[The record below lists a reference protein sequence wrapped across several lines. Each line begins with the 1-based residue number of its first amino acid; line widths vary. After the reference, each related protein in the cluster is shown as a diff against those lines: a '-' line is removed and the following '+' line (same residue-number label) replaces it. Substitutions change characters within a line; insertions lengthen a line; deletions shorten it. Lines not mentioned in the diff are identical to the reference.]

1 MRMLRALLIVA
12 LFATSFLS
20 RAADTFPVRSVAIVP
35 AADPIEYTLTSRTA
49 AALIFPIASAGVSM
63 DARDKTRAFTAIT
76 KSRQPAFGSYLSTL
90 VAERLRAA
98 GYQVRLIEPE
108 RRDPE
113 DPDGVDL
120 EALVF
125 DEDIGMQ
132 LQFDT
137 MGFFSGMGTMGF
149 APKVNVDAH
158 SFLRSGAETQFSTTI
173 YYGVD
178 ARPNKDWAIMAAD
191 TANIPSFEILMGEPE
206 RVDTVYREALK
217 LLAERIAAQ
226 FMKASPL
233 KAPAAP

>member
-1 MRMLRALLIVA
+1 MRLFRALLIATLLASA
-12 LFATSFLS
+12 LAS
-20 RAADTFPVRSVAIVP
+20 RASDVYPVRSVALVP

-49 AALIFPIASAGVSM
+49 AALLIPLASAGASL
-63 DARDKTRAFTAIT
+63 DARDKTRAFTALT
-76 KSRQPAFGSYLSTL
+76 KARQPAYGAYLSTL
-90 VAERLRAA
+90 VADRLRAA

-108 RRDPE
+108 HRDPE

-137 MGFFSGMGTMGF
+137 MGFFSGMGSLAF
-149 APKVNVDAH
+149 VPKVNVDAH
-158 SFLRSGAETQFSTTI
+158 SFLRSGAENPFSTTI

-178 ARPNKDWAIMAAD
+178 ARPNKDWAIMAPD

-206 RVDTVYREALK
+206 RVDAVYRDALK
-217 LLAERIAAQ
+217 LLAERIANQ
-226 FMKASPL
+226 FMASSPL
-233 KAPAAP
+233 KAAAP